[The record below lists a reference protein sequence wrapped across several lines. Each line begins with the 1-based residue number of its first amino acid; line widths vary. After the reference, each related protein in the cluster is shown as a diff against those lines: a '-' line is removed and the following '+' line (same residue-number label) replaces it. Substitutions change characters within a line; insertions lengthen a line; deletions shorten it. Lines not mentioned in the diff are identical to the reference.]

1 MKNQSKQSTRGFTL
15 IELLVAMV
23 ITTLIVTILV
33 SVTAMALDTWNRSRS
48 EIRAARQG
56 KAMIDSMARDF
67 ESLVVRKGNDFE
79 WLYAAYSIN
88 GSSNDGPGGNE
99 SPNAADLV
107 FFSAATDRYNGNIG
121 DPGDPTATPP
131 VASKD
136 KGGDV
141 STVAY
146 QLVYQDPIDPD
157 QNYTDMS
164 DKEKEKLQTFVLYRK
179 IISPDVTFTD
189 TLGKTFTAD
198 TSTVLLDSAK
208 SAALDD
214 PNPDDGITPAPEI
227 DNPSNFICENVYQ
240 FTTTF
245 HVDVTTANG
254 KTVSVPVPL
263 GNGTDSTRI
272 FKVGGSGMYL
282 ENSIKIPIIPGD
294 SIDIAMIKAGRLTA
308 VEISLTVLTDFGLKQ
323 MQQRGNIPDIDE
335 FIAEH
340 SYQYSKVIPV
350 PGS

>member
-1 MKNQSKQSTRGFTL
+1 MKIHSKQSTRGFTL

-23 ITTLIVTILV
+23 ITTIIVTILV
-33 SVTAMALDTWNRSRS
+33 SITALALDTWNRSRS

-67 ESLVVRKGNDFE
+67 ESLVVRSGNDFE
-79 WLYAAYSIN
+79 WLYAAFSPTA
-88 GSSNDGPGGNE
+88 SGPNNTNE

-121 DPGDPTATPP
+121 DPGDPGATPP

-141 STVAY
+141 STIAY

-157 QNYTDMS
+157 QDYSGMTEKQK
-164 DKEKEKLQTFVLYRK
+164 DKLRTFILYRK
-179 IISPDVTFTD
+179 LINPNVTFTD
-189 TLGKTFTAD
+189 TLGTTFTD
-198 TSTVLLDSAK
+198 IGTDLLDNAK
-208 SAALDD
+208 SAA
-214 PNPDDGITPAPEI
+214 PDDSITTGDEI
-227 DNPSNFICENVYQ
+227 DNSSNFICENIYQ

-282 ENSIKIPIIPGD
+282 NNTINIPTVPAPD
-294 SIDIAMIKAGRLTA
+294 SIDIDMVKAGRLTA